1 MLENTQHVE
10 LVASSFL
17 DLISNQVRLN
27 AVVRAFLFI
36 LIYSKSV
43 VRVEVSLYQLIYL
56 WKMTRAFKFLIN

>member
-27 AVVRAFLFI
+27 AAVRAFLFI

-43 VRVEVSLYQLIYL
+43 VRVEVMHLSMLSPRVGGAGYPREID
-56 WKMTRAFKFLIN
+56 

>member
-27 AVVRAFLFI
+27 AAVRAFLFI